1 MKKWFGVV
9 LLLLVFIYGETG
21 EAAITN
27 SGTNGQNIRATIVN
41 QEDLDTYLNA
51 TGTDLSGDIVTFR
64 NTSTLTFP
72 NKWYFVKD
80 KTTEWW
86 FESISNGADVDLN
99 EAVFAISNQ
108 SNFYL
113 KINGGGTEENMK
125 SIRNGTF
132 LGSSNT
138 NNKGGFIGQMLNG
151 QHWYF
156 KNLVF
161 KNAHLQG
168 HHLFDLAGCTNIN
181 FDTIKAYGYGHSEYS
196 TTQLRNLYEQNPHNL
211 YAEAIQ
217 LDLSIDSAFGGSLKD
232 KSFFKN
238 IQPTQDSTTKVI
250 LKDSLFTTYDGRSA
264 QGYIDGTKETV
275 VRNYSA
281 TAIGS
286 HTGDENKPYTELNFY
301 RNTFNKTIRTPDK
314 TDDKRMYP
322 IHVKYGTKEQVKQ
335 TSNVF
340 QNQYGN
346 PSSNGHVGGYL
357 AWYQ

>member
-1 MKKWFGVV
+1 MKKWFGLV
-9 LLLLVFIYGETG
+9 LLLGAFIYGETG

-27 SGTNGQNIRATIVN
+27 SGTNGQNIQATIVN
-41 QEDLDTYLNA
+41 QKDLDGYLAA

-72 NKWYFVKD
+72 NKWYFVKA

-99 EAVFAISNQ
+99 DSVFAISNQ

-113 KINGGGTEENMK
+113 KITGGGTEQNMK
-125 SIRNGTF
+125 SIKNGTF
-132 LGSSNT
+132 LGSSGT

-151 QHWYF
+151 RHWYF

-168 HHLFDLAGCTNIN
+168 HHLFDLAGCTNIS

-196 TTQLRNLYEQNPHNL
+196 TTQLRDLYNSNPHNL

-217 LDLSIDSAFGGSLKD
+217 LDRSIDSAFSGSLKD
-232 KSFFKN
+232 KPFFKN
-238 IQPTQDSTTKVI
+238 IAPTQASTTNVI
-250 LKDSLFTTYDGRSA
+250 LKDSLFTTYYGRSA
-264 QGYIDGTKETV
+264 QGYIDGSKETV
-275 VRNYSA
+275 ARNYSA

-286 HTGDENKPYTELNFY
+286 HTGDKNKPYTGLNFY
-301 RNTFNKTIRTPDK
+301 RNTFNKTIRTPVK
-314 TDDKRMYP
+314 KDDKRLYP

-340 QNQYGN
+340 QNQSGD
-346 PSSNGHVGGYL
+346 PGSNGVVGGYL
-357 AWYQ
+357 AWYK